1 MAKRRQY
8 DEDEEDINEEVLN
21 GDLVKLFSP
30 FDWGDAKR
38 SVRYG
43 GKKKVFDSPERLWAY
58 ACQYFEHVENN
69 PIKEHDFIKGGNLAG
84 KVVLK
89 IHPRPFTW
97 FGFESF
103 LWVRGVCSSLGMYK
117 NNRGGN
123 YDEYQEVLEGIGN
136 VMKSQK
142 FDGAAVGMFKEGI
155 ISREIWG
162 DAKNNGG
169 EGNEGGNANGVGN
182 NFGAPV
188 INVYYDGAPPLATS
202 ENDVDTKRKEV
213 DNVKGRVVEA
223 LKGSDFDSPPIGGR
237 FAQED

>member
-1 MAKRRQY
+1 MAKRKQF
-8 DEDEEDINEEVLN
+8 DEDEEDLNAEVLN

-30 FDWGDAKR
+30 FDWSDAKR

-43 GKKKVFDSPERLWAY
+43 GKKKTFDSPERLWFY
-58 ACQYFEHVENN
+58 ACQYFEHTENN

-97 FGFESF
+97 YGFETF
-103 LWVRGVCSSLGMYK
+103 LWIRGVCSSLAMYRT
-117 NNRGGN
+117 NRDN
-123 YDEYQEVLEGIGN
+123 RYEDYQEVLEGIAN

-142 FDGAAVGMFKEGI
+142 FDGAAVGMFKEGL

-162 DAKNNGG
+162 DSKSNGG
-169 EGNEGGNANGVGN
+169 ESEGEGNNRGGGN

-188 INVYYDGAPPLATS
+188 INVYYDGAPPLSQS
-202 ENDVDTKRKEV
+202 ENEVDTKRKT
-213 DNVKGRVVEA
+213 
-223 LKGSDFDSPPIGGR
+223 LDSPNNV
-237 FAQED
+237 